1 MADSFKSYCDSMKN
15 LVINDATEHTLLEP
29 IELLL
34 VRSPHP

>member
-1 MADSFKSYCDSMKN
+1 MADLFKSYCDSMKH
-15 LVINDATEHTLLEP
+15 LAIDDATEHTLSEP